1 MVKAHIEIQDLNKRF
16 GKLYAIQDFNL
27 EVERGEYVVI
37 LGPTG
42 AGKTTLLKLIAGLVK
57 PTSGNIYK
65 SGLLLNNIPPEKR
78 NLAYLPQT
86 SDYSLFPY
94 MNVWENTIFSP
105 KMKGDKPWEEVIA
118 LGDEILDLVDLR
130 TRFDAYPDELS
141 GGMMQRVALARAIAA
156 DADVFLLD
164 EPLRA
169 LDARLRIRL
178 RTEIRKLVTD
188 LEKTTFHVTHD
199 QEEAIAV
206 ADRVL
211 IINEGKLVQFDIPEE
226 IYDYPSTMFSAYFF
240 GTSNLI
246 PATKIRKENETNG
259 KLVQAGEYE
268 LAIKPKDIVRSLDE
282 DEVYVDEELVLA
294 VKAEKI
300 HVTPSIRTE
309 KKQHPKVNIL
319 EGTVEQTF
327 FLGKW
332 ANLVVK
338 VEGFSKKELHVIIP
352 SLDLHQY
359 DVGTSVRLEI
369 LPENISY
376 FVEPW
381 EEVKKLEMT

>member
-1 MVKAHIEIQDLNKRF
+1 MVRAYIEIQNLKKRF

-27 EVERGEYVVI
+27 EIERGEYVVI

-65 SGLLLNNIPPEKR
+65 NGELLNNIPPEKR
-78 NLAYLPQT
+78 NFAYLPQT

-94 MNVWENTIFSP
+94 MDVWENTVFSP

-118 LGDEILDLVDLR
+118 LGDEILDLVNLR
-130 TRFDAYPDELS
+130 TRYNAYPDELS

-211 IINEGKLVQFDIPEE
+211 IINEGKIVQFDIPEE
-226 IYDYPSTMFSAYFF
+226 IYNYPSTLFAAYFF
-240 GTSNLI
+240 GTTNLI
-246 PATKIRKENETNG
+246 PATKVRNETNG
-259 KLVQAGEYE
+259 KVVRAGEHNIT
-268 LAIKPKDIVRSLDE
+268 IKPKDIIRSIDKEEKYLT
-282 DEVYVDEELVLA
+282 EELVLA
-294 VKAEKI
+294 IKAEKI
-300 HVTPSIRTE
+300 LVTPLRANINPD
-309 KKQHPKVNIL
+309 PKVNVF
-319 EGTVEQTF
+319 EGTVEQAF

-332 ANLVVK
+332 ANLAIK
-338 VEGFSKKELHVIIP
+338 VEGLSKKELHVIIP
-352 SLDLHQY
+352 SSDLHQY
-359 DVGTSVRLEI
+359 DVGTNVRLEI
-369 LPENISY
+369 PIDNISY
-376 FVEPW
+376 FIEPW